1 MALFEDRTA
10 TRDEVLQALAEGHY
24 ERHGDRAASQ
34 LYQDLYAA
42 RIAALG
48 ATVGSD
54 DAIAVGASTSAFLE
68 QYGLLEING
77 WTGQAFNYEL
87 GVKFVA
93 PGADAAVGGDD
104 DAGGDG
110 GAGAG
115 DPKLTPATEDER
127 FGLRGPSSRVYG
139 WEGGQPGQY
148 QQFLGILPDT
158 PGYGGLSGFGQR
170 AFQDQFGPMAAGYAL
185 QNIASPFA
193 VEWGSEGKNI
203 LPEGFTPSMSG
214 VVDPETDETTM
225 GQSFYDYARNPQ
237 TGFGSGLP
245 NIFTGFDPSLTV
257 PTSGPTQQQYTNIF
271 GQLAPFF
278 APQDVGA
285 TQNDLFAGATP
296 SQKLVL
302 DWIKNRDIAEN
313 LITQYALQGVD
324 PMFRNI
330 YEQNQ
335 LQPAFSQFYTD
346 PALLT
351 QPGGLMGRF
360 LNQGLGGVG
369 NKWLGGS
376 ERWKTIGG

>member
-1 MALFEDRTA
+1 MALYDDRTA
-10 TRDEVLQALAEGHY
+10 TKEEVLDALKTGHY
-24 ERHGDRAASQ
+24 ARFGAGAPTE
-34 LYQDLYAA
+34 LFNDLYAA
-42 RIAALG
+42 
-48 ATVGSD
+48 D
-54 DAIAVGASTSAFLE
+54 IAVAGPGITGDEQVIVGDSVTAFLTK
-68 QYGLLEING
+68 YGLLEING
-77 WTGQAFNYEL
+77 WTGQALDVKL
-87 GVKFVA
+87 GKKFGAVD
-93 PGADAAVGGDD
+93 ADA
-104 DAGGDG
+104 

-115 DPKLTPATEDER
+115 DPKLTAATDDER

-148 QQFLGILPDT
+148 QQFQGILPDT

-193 VEWGSEGKNI
+193 VQWGSQGADI
-203 LPEGFTPSMSG
+203 LGEGFTPTMSG
-214 VVDPETDETTM
+214 VVDPETGETTM

-237 TGFGSGLP
+237 TGFGTGLP
-245 NIFTGFDPSLTV
+245 NIFTGFDPSLMV
-257 PTSGPTQQQYTNIF
+257 PTSGPTQQQYTDIF

-278 APQDVGA
+278 AQQEVGA
-285 TQNDLFAGATP
+285 TQNELFAGATP

-302 DWIKNRDIAEN
+302 DWIKNRDVAEN
-313 LITQYALQGVD
+313 LITQYALQNVD

-360 LNQGLGGVG
+360 LNQGLGGG
-369 NKWLGGS
+369 ATPWLGGS

>member
-1 MALFEDRTA
+1 MALFEDRIA
-10 TRDEVLQALAEGHY
+10 TKEEILAALKAGHY
-24 ERHGDRAASQ
+24 AKHKDQAASE
-34 LYQDLYAA
+34 LFQDFYAA
-42 RIAALG
+42 DIAVAEAGGVAITAGEQEIIGDAVTAFLTSMGLLHVNGWKGEAFDPKLG
-48 ATVGSD
+48 KKFGAV
-54 DAIAVGASTSAFLE
+54 DAEAGAGAAPKKVGAS
-68 QYGLLEING
+68 
-77 WTGQAFNYEL
+77 
-87 GVKFVA
+87 
-93 PGADAAVGGDD
+93 D
-104 DAGGDG
+104 
-110 GAGAG
+110 
-115 DPKLTPATEDER
+115 EDR

-139 WEGGQPGQY
+139 WEGGQPGQF
-148 QQFLGILPDT
+148 QQFQGILPDT

-193 VEWGSEGKNI
+193 VQWGSQGADI
-203 LPEGFTPSMSG
+203 LGEGFTPTMSG
-214 VVDPETDETTM
+214 VVDPETGETTM

-237 TGFGSGLP
+237 TGVGSGLP
-245 NIFTGFDPSLTV
+245 NIFTGFDPSQTV
-257 PTSGPTQQQYTNIF
+257 PTSGPTQQQYTDIF

-278 APQDVGA
+278 APQEVGA

-302 DWIKNRDIAEN
+302 DWIKNRDVAEN

-376 ERWKTIGG
+376 PRWT